1 MHGTHKTEDL
11 CLTQYH
17 YYYLCESFNNNIK
30 IFVRRR
36 CFRVV
41 RLVKWKMVSLAF
53 RVGVWNEIQCHF
65 IYVVCFD
72 DNCHEI
78 QTKKNNIKKSIICLY

>member
-1 MHGTHKTEDL
+1 MYGTHKTEDL

-17 YYYLCESFNNNIK
+17 YYYYLCESFNNNIK
-30 IFVRRR
+30 IFVCRR

-53 RVGVWNEIQCHF
+53 RVGVWNEIQCHYYIRCVF
-65 IYVVCFD
+65 
-72 DNCHEI
+72 
-78 QTKKNNIKKSIICLY
+78 

>member
-30 IFVRRR
+30 IFVRR
-36 CFRVV
+36 CFSVV
-41 RLVKWKMVSLAF
+41 RLVMENGISLF
-53 RVGVWNEIQCHF
+53 HI
-65 IYVVCFD
+65 
-72 DNCHEI
+72 
-78 QTKKNNIKKSIICLY
+78 

>member
-30 IFVRRR
+30 IFVRR
-36 CFRVV
+36 CFSVV
-41 RLVKWKMVSLAF
+41 RP
-53 RVGVWNEIQCHF
+53 
-65 IYVVCFD
+65 
-72 DNCHEI
+72 
-78 QTKKNNIKKSIICLY
+78 